1 MVHALHTARSAHRLN
16 PAVCDFRA
24 AAWLGLQSHPK
35 SLHLSCVPCLGWT
48 SNTLHLVTW
57 HQRAHAL
64 LNTARCAGTHGPGQ
78 SDCFLLICR
87 CSQETDVTYFFA
99 SDLIVCWFVSQ
110 NILHATSYDPR
121 QRHKHRKFQQFLS
134 HANSKVIWYPKNK
147 PCIGS

>member
-1 MVHALHTARSAHRLN
+1 MPLYTVRMHQDEAQTTSPHRLHTRTRSPGDTHLITSAQTRTYKHDGARLHAARSAHRLN

-24 AAWLGLQSHPK
+24 AAWLGLRPK

-87 CSQETDVTYFFA
+87 CSQETDVTYFLA
-99 SDLIVCWFVSQ
+99 SDLIVC
-110 NILHATSYDPR
+110 
-121 QRHKHRKFQQFLS
+121 
-134 HANSKVIWYPKNK
+134 
-147 PCIGS
+147 